1 MDTEFGFEDFRLI
14 VGPDPVDRVVV
25 VDQESMASFFV
36 EAPSV
41 PGDIMDGEIDWK
53 GPLTVTECSARSLYD
68 LVVWISCVHE
78 HECVPADRGES
89 IIGVEGVVR
98 LHECG

>member
-14 VGPDPVDRVVV
+14 VGPDPVNRVVV
-25 VDQESMASFFV
+25 IDQEFMASFFV

-41 PGDIMDGEIDWK
+41 PGDITDGEIDWK

-68 LVVWISCVHE
+68 FVAWNSCVPE
-78 HECVPADRGES
+78 NAWIPPDRGES